1 MGCLVEGEKRSEAWV
16 RIVGL
21 PIFLWDS
28 TVLRRVGEEC
38 GGFLAVD
45 SQTEN
50 LEELQ
55 WARLLLWK
63 INIPREEVG
72 GEVIARAG
80 QRMVEEEDDTRLE
93 TLQQLVEGTWGQA
106 SGSRRQCLQRAFW
119 WTSEE
124 ENNKAIGTDSSPD
137 PSQPPLVDNAQI
149 SVTYS
154 SLVEEQQTVEKSKT
168 DHALIEEALSP
179 RGNSIVYDRLYQELL
194 REQP

>member
-55 WARLLLWK
+55 WAQLLVKTNNDDLPNALEISIEEVCYSLTLWWEIRPSIRKISSSSCGK

-72 GEVIARAG
+72 GEIIARAG

-93 TLQQLVEGTWGQA
+93 TLQQLAEGTWGQA
-106 SGSRRQCLQRAFW
+106 SGSRRHMDLNR
-119 WTSEE
+119 S
-124 ENNKAIGTDSSPD
+124 KIG
-137 PSQPPLVDNAQI
+137 LVA
-149 SVTYS
+149 
-154 SLVEEQQTVEKSKT
+154 
-168 DHALIEEALSP
+168 
-179 RGNSIVYDRLYQELL
+179 
-194 REQP
+194 